1 MKRLS
6 ALALALCV
14 LASPAVSAG
23 AAWKELSADMAVDTS
38 SIARSFNAVHADV
51 KYLYDKADAAR
62 LQKTFQSK
70 LAPQYS
76 IQRKNFYCNNTEVST
91 SAYKYFAADG
101 TVLAT
106 GSLSSPKKTA
116 VVPESR
122 IEVVYDFVC
131 RQR

>member
-1 MKRLS
+1 MNRLS
-6 ALALALCV
+6 ALAVALCV

-23 AAWKELSADMAVDTS
+23 ASWKQLSADMYVDTS
-38 SIARSFNAVHADV
+38 SMGRSFNSVYADV

-62 LQKTFQSK
+62 LQKTFTSK
-70 LAPQYS
+70 LAPQHS
-76 IQRKNFYCNNTEVST
+76 IQRKNFYCNTMEIST

-106 GSLSSPKKTA
+106 GSISSPKKTG

-131 RQR
+131 QQR